1 MKKKIKVG
9 LLGEDPYDTESIKN
23 LLSPR
28 YPDLS
33 FKSITR
39 RGQGDSLLSAHV
51 LRSLAKEN
59 RDEFQLL
66 LLIKDSDKHETNCI
80 DLKKELQIFQKK
92 MFEYY
97 PAENILLLNI
107 HMLEALILADIENFN
122 KIYKS
127 AIKFSGNPMVEKH
140 PKDFLK
146 GKTYGTKATRKYEE
160 SHAPSVFEFLDFDTV
175 RKNCRYFDEFIVE
188 FEKKINGL

>member
-1 MKKKIKVG
+1 MKKIKVG

-23 LLSPR
+23 LLSPH

-39 RGQGDSLLSAHV
+39 RGQGDSLLSSHV

-59 RDEFQLL
+59 RDEFQIL
-66 LLIKDSDKHETNCI
+66 LLIKDSDLHETDCA
-80 DLKKELQIFQKK
+80 DLKKQLTIFQKK
-92 MFEYY
+92 MFEHY

-122 KIYKS
+122 KLYKS
-127 AIKFSGNPMVEKH
+127 DIKFSGNPMVEKH
-140 PKDFLK
+140 PKKFLME
-146 GKTYGTKATRKYEE
+146 KTYGTKAKRKYEE
-160 SHAPSVFEFLDFDTV
+160 SHAPSVFESLDFYIV
-175 RKNCRYFDEFIVE
+175 RKKCRYFDDFIVE
-188 FEKKINGL
+188 FEKKIKGL